1 MTVPILARNHIFLY
15 SDNGTNWITING
27 ITQFTLTE
35 ENEVDDAGTFNSP
48 WGGELRTEVRL
59 VVELEGKYLSDPV
72 TNERDAGQQLAEASC
87 RVVGA
92 QGLRWLR
99 IETTEQQV
107 GQPVGQPVGRIE
119 GRGIFKNFRTSGEKT
134 DLANW
139 SVEFV
144 YYGEPTFS
152 GRWGAGS

>member
-1 MTVPILARNHIFLY
+1 MTRGR
-15 SDNGTNWITING
+15 ST
-27 ITQFTLTE
+27 
-35 ENEVDDAGTFNSP
+35 SP

-72 TNERDAGQQLAEASC
+72 NNERDAGQQLAEASC

-99 IETTEQQV
+99 IETTEQQ
-107 GQPVGQPVGRIE
+107 GGQPVGRIE
-119 GRGIFKNFRTSGEKT
+119 GRGIFKNFRTEGEKT